1 VAHNTPPAATSPWV
15 MPGQYTVRLTADGK
29 SYTQPLTVKMDPR
42 VKTPLAGLQQ
52 QFTLSK
58 QLCDDAEAAAKAIEE
73 IRIVRAQLQK
83 AKEGAGSGAQ
93 PDAITV
99 LDKKLADLVG
109 TAGGGFG
116 GGAGQAADTLNSV
129 RGSLQLLMGILQ
141 GADVAPTTQ
150 AVAAITARRKA
161 MAALLAKWKEIK
173 TKDVP
178 AVTGAPAA
186 GTGGGSAGRPEGSP
200 LEQQLKYSLAC
211 DAAQP
216 GKIAFAFNVMNP
228 DATEYHGEARTSQI
242 FDISVFLAA
251 GETDQPVWQWSKGK
265 MFAQMIT
272 PVTIA
277 AGKNWKGQ
285 ASASIKPGQY
295 KAIARFL
302 PSGGTAECTFE
313 VRPAR

>member
-1 VAHNTPPAATSPWV
+1 
-15 MPGQYTVRLTADGK
+15 
-29 SYTQPLTVKMDPR
+29 MDPR

-129 RGSLQLLMGILQ
+129 RGSLQSLMGILQ

-161 MAALLAKWKEIK
+161 MAALLARWREIK
-173 TKDVP
+173 TKEVP

-186 GTGGGSAGRPEGSP
+186 NAGAADG
-200 LEQQLKYSLAC
+200 QLKYALAC
-211 DAAQP
+211 RHTEP
-216 GKIAFAFNVMNP
+216 NNEAFEFVVTNP
-228 DATEYHGEARTSQI
+228 NRTDYRGQANSSKT
-242 FDISVFLAA
+242 FDISVFPESGA
-251 GETDQPVWQWSKGK
+251 TDQPVWQWSRGK

-277 AGKNWKGQ
+277 AGKNWEAQ
-285 ASASIKPGQY
+285 ASASLKPGNY
-295 KAIARFL
+295 KAVAVFL
-302 PSGGTAECTFE
+302 PSGGTAQCSFD
-313 VRPAR
+313 VQPARQ